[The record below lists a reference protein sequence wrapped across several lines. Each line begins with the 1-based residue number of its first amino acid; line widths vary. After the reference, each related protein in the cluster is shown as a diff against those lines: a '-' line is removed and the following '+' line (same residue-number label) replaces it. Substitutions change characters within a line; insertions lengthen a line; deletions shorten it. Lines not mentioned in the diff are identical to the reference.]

1 MGAGLADVTLNLL
14 EGFKLNCIVF
24 AVTLLCSLPLG
35 LGLAFCSM
43 SKYRAVRAVS
53 KTFVWIVRGTPL
65 LLQIIVVFYV
75 PSLVFNVSSLGRP
88 DAAIVAF
95 VINYTAYFSEV
106 YRGGIESI
114 SKGQYEAGQV
124 LGMTKGQV
132 FFKVILLQ
140 VVKRIM
146 PPMSNE
152 IITLVKDTALM
163 RVIANKEIIMFAQE
177 YISGQG
183 LIWPLFYS
191 GVFYLAFCGGLTL
204 LFGAVERRLSYFRA

>member
-1 MGAGLADVTLNLL
+1 MGAGLADVTINLI

-24 AVTLLCSLPLG
+24 GVTLLFSLPLG
-35 LGLAFCSM
+35 LGLALCSM
-43 SKYRAVRAVS
+43 SRYRAVRVVS

-65 LLQIIVVFYV
+65 LLQIIVVFFV
-75 PSLVFNVSSLGRP
+75 PGLLLNVSPPERM
-88 DAAIVAF
+88 DAAVIAF

-114 SKGQYEAGQV
+114 PKGQYEAGQV
-124 LGMTKGQV
+124 LGMTKSQI

-140 VVKRIM
+140 VVKRII

-163 RVIANKEIIMFAQE
+163 RVIANKEIIMFAQQ
-177 YISGQG
+177 YISGQAI
-183 LIWPLFYS
+183 IWPLFYS
-191 GVFYLAFCGGLTL
+191 GVFFLLFCGVLTL
-204 LFGAVERRLSYFRA
+204 LFGAAERRLGYFRA